1 MVRITDVN
9 QKYAGAEPK
18 FSGVLASSEVIST
31 LNWYA
36 QNKVNKDSH
45 KYALTYFKKKHKIDI
60 SSVIKSEPSTF
71 GFLCRIL
78 TNGGLLPN
86 ENKIWFEEKQQQIL
100 KKVNTPAIEEDDD
113 TSTATTAVINIQ
125 DRIRQKAGECIGE
138 LEGQIDDMM
147 INSFSSIP
155 EPYGVMHTLNIKAPH
170 ASKINAYFLKQKVKY
185 EEVLN
190 TADKLLKEGYSNFTK
205 SEIKKIMLYC
215 DRVIAAGK
223 KIQELSKKTRKPRKK
238 KVD

>member
-9 QKYAGAEPK
+9 QKFAGAEPK
-18 FSGVLASSEVIST
+18 FSGVLAASEVIST

-45 KYALTYFKKKHKIDI
+45 KYAISYFKKKHKIDI

-78 TNGGLLPN
+78 TNGGLLPA
-86 ENKIWFEEKQQQIL
+86 ENKNWFEEKQQLIL
-100 KKVNTPAIEEDDD
+100 KKVSTPVVVEEDD
-113 TSTATTAVINIQ
+113 TPSTVINIQ
-125 DRIRQKAGECIGE
+125 DRIKLKAGECIGE
-138 LEGQIDDMM
+138 LEGQIDDM
-147 INSFSSIP
+147 ILNKFNSIP
-155 EPYGVMHTLNIKAPH
+155 EPYGVMHTMSIKSPQ
-170 ASKINAYFLKQKVKY
+170 ASKINAYFIKLKVKY

-190 TADKLLKEGYSNFTK
+190 TTDKMLKEGYSNFSK

-223 KIQELSKKTRKPRKK
+223 KIQEISKKTRKPRKK